1 MTINNF
7 KQKMIEKAKE
17 NGGIWEDFGQKELA
31 ELKDKY
37 NYNDLL
43 KCGMC
48 LSTREKLVRNTID
61 ELNEWAKTFD
71 LSQL

>member
-17 NGGIWEDFGQKELA
+17 NGGIWEDFGRKELS

-43 KCGMC
+43 KSDDC
-48 LSTREKLVRNTID
+48 LTKREILVRNTID
-61 ELNEWAKTFD
+61 ELNEWAGTFD